1 MPRREWNIDPQVG
14 RYQLDNSYYVE
25 NVYDR
30 GHLARRSAAA
40 WGATEDEARAAS
52 NSTMFYS
59 NACLQ
64 HENFNQDEWLELED
78 WVKNLRHTA
87 NNRISVFSGPIYSRR
102 DGTSKVIGSPP
113 AEIPS
118 AFFKVVCYI
127 DKRGNHATRAFLMAQ
142 DSEALSDKNGKS
154 KRFDLGAYQVAVR
167 IIEDETGLVFD
178 DEIKNADPLNS
189 NVRVDELIGMFK
201 IFLFTPFSNI
211 DSSSQMI
218 MMIYL

>member
-1 MPRREWNIDPQVG
+1 MGQ
-14 RYQLDNSYYVE
+14 YQLNNSYYLE

-40 WGATEDEARAAS
+40 WGSTEDEARAAS

-59 NACLQ
+59 NASLQ

-78 WVKNLRHTA
+78 WVKNLRSSS
-87 NNRISVFSGPIYSRR
+87 NNRVSVFSGPIYSRR
-102 DGTSKVIGSPP
+102 DGTSKVIGNPP

-127 DKRGNHATRAFLMAQ
+127 DEKGRQATRAFLMAQ

-154 KRFDLGAYQVAVR
+154 RSFDLGAYQVPVTV
-167 IIEDETGLVFD
+167 IEDETGLVFD
-178 DEIKNADPLNS
+178 EQVKISDPLDPSETEGNS
-189 NVRVDELIGMFK
+189 ISK
-201 IFLFTPFSNI
+201 
-211 DSSSQMI
+211 
-218 MMIYL
+218 